1 MCIVAFAGQNLQHL
15 GHLLTAALFGAPVH
29 SEPDVCSVTGKLPP
43 RGETQATSDLL
54 YEHGTGG
61 SLPTAAGGVVPQKA
75 AGGLNVIFQLE
86 DGAAADGHA
95 AVVLNL
101 DRVLNIVQLGHRSA
115 VLDLQQCTTQPPS
128 FRGTTLRSRA
138 APPVACSVLSPWF
151 CSEGLHRDRSRFL
164 RTPQEAALDQCVY
177 ATLPAS
183 YL

>member
-1 MCIVAFAGQNLQHL
+1 MCIVALTGQNLQHL
-15 GHLLTAALFGAPVH
+15 AHLLTAALFGAPVYA
-29 SEPDVCSVTGKLPP
+29 EPDICSVTGKLPP
-43 RGETQATSDLL
+43 RGETQAAGGL

-61 SLPTAAGGVVPQKA
+61 SLPTAAAAGVPQKA

-128 FRGTTLRSRA
+128 LGGTRVRSGA
-138 APPVACSVLSPWF
+138 APPAACSVLSPWF
-151 CSEGLHRDRSRFL
+151 CSEGLHRDRSTFL
-164 RTPQEAALDQCVY
+164 HTHQEAALDQCVY
-177 ATLPAS
+177 AALPAS
-183 YL
+183 CL